1 MKPFR
6 HFCHPQNLRVSAMQN
21 NITAAWISTTRR
33 PVYPIYCFTACG
45 LVNNDLHEGIYYDFL
60 IKRQTTQLHT

>member
-1 MKPFR
+1 
-6 HFCHPQNLRVSAMQN
+6 MQN

-45 LVNNDLHEGIYYDFL
+45 LGNNDLHEGIYYDFL